1 MLLRLHFFDLSFC
14 ISCYVVNQ
22 LRISTYFLVFYHFL
36 CFFFLFSLSFVAIV
50 SYCPYYSSSHAS
62 VKVREGISYWGPLGY
77 EVLKS
82 PKSSQS
88 PDPRAASKRACI
100 FKFRKKKESKNP
112 LIQGENRWDM
122 VIFSMCN
129 TGGNS
134 RKRKKITQSVPWGMK
149 AVNQRFG
156 GLDKGL
162 YTLYFE
168 VAAGLT
174 FVGAI
179 FIGQTGWL
187 QWQWM
192 RRSALKTS
200 RSGCVW
206 YWKTGL

>member
-1 MLLRLHFFDLSFC
+1 MERLAQSEATWTVCGFVSIKLFLSCLCFLNFLCCCGYISLAFLSVFHVMLLINCVSLHISLFSTTFF
-14 ISCYVVNQ
+14 V
-22 LRISTYFLVFYHFL
+22 
-36 CFFFLFSLSFVAIV
+36 FFFLFSLSFVAIV

-134 RKRKKITQSVPWGMK
+134 RKRKKIHSISSLG
-149 AVNQRFG
+149 
-156 GLDKGL
+156 
-162 YTLYFE
+162 YE
-168 VAAGLT
+168 
-174 FVGAI
+174 
-179 FIGQTGWL
+179 
-187 QWQWM
+187 
-192 RRSALKTS
+192 S
-200 RSGCVW
+200 C
-206 YWKTGL
+206 

>member
-1 MLLRLHFFDLSFC
+1 MLLYIFLAFLSV

-22 LRISTYFLVFYHFL
+22 LHISTYFLVFYHFL
-36 CFFFLFSLSFVAIV
+36 CFVFLFSLSFVAIV

-134 RKRKKITQSVPWGMK
+134 RKRKKKSL
-149 AVNQRFG
+149 NQFPG
-156 GLDKGL
+156 VWKL
-162 YTLYFE
+162 
-168 VAAGLT
+168 LT
-174 FVGAI
+174 RDLGA
-179 FIGQTGWL
+179 
-187 QWQWM
+187 
-192 RRSALKTS
+192 
-200 RSGCVW
+200 
-206 YWKTGL
+206 